1 MNPTTASPLLAAR
14 MGDIATFHVLEIL
27 ARARQ
32 LEAEGR
38 SIIHMGIGEPD
49 FGTPAPVLAAAHR
62 ALDEK
67 SMNYAPAFGL
77 PELRSAIAGFYR
89 TRYGVTVAPER
100 IIVTSGSTG
109 ALVLALGAIVG
120 AGSRLLLA
128 DPGYPA
134 NRHFVRVLEGVPVGV
149 PVDAQSQYQLSAA
162 SIAAHWDAATVGALI
177 ATPSNPT
184 GTLISHEALTA
195 IHEEIVRRG
204 GTLIVDEIYHGL
216 TYGRDPRTALE
227 IADDVVVL
235 NSFSKYFGMTGWR
248 VGWLVAPPAL
258 IEPIGRLAQN
268 LYLAVSTPA
277 QYAALASFSEENI
290 AILEARRQTMRER
303 RDFLVDELRR
313 LGFRI
318 PVVPEGAFYVYA
330 DCSGLCE
337 DSMELCRSL
346 LEDAGVAIT
355 PGIDFGVHRAREHVR
370 FAYTTE
376 IGKLREGMDR
386 IARLLASRVLR
397 RS

>member
-1 MNPTTASPLLAAR
+1 MNLPSASPSLAAR
-14 MGDIATFHVLEIL
+14 MGDISAFHVLEIL
-27 ARARQ
+27 ARARE

-38 SIIHMGIGEPD
+38 SIVHMGIGEPD
-49 FGTPAPVLAAAHR
+49 FGTPPAVLAAAHR

-67 SMNYAPAFGL
+67 SMHYAPALGL

-89 TRYGVTVAPER
+89 TRYGVSVDPSR

-109 ALVLALGAIVG
+109 ALVLALAALVG

-149 PVDAQSQYQLSAA
+149 PVDAESKYQLSAS
-162 SIAAHWDAATVGALI
+162 SIAEHWDEHTVGALI

-184 GTLISHEALTA
+184 GTLISHESLTA
-195 IHEEIVRRG
+195 IHEAIVRRD

-216 TYGRDPRTALE
+216 TYGEDPRTALE
-227 IADDVVVL
+227 IADDIVVL

-258 IEPIGRLAQN
+258 VEPIGRLAQN
-268 LYLAVSTPA
+268 LFLAVSTPA
-277 QYAALASFSEENI
+277 QYAALASFTDENI

-313 LGFRI
+313 LGFGV
-318 PVVPEGAFYVYA
+318 PVVPQGAFYIYA
-330 DCSGLCE
+330 DCSALCD
-337 DSMELCRSL
+337 DSFELCRRL
-346 LEDAGVAIT
+346 LEEGGIAVT
-355 PGIDFGVHRAREHVR
+355 PGVDFGSYRAREHVR
-370 FAYTTE
+370 FAYTTGLGE
-376 IGKLREGMDR
+376 LREG
-386 IARLLASRVLR
+386 IARMKSLFGGT
-397 RS
+397 

>member
-1 MNPTTASPLLAAR
+1 MNLPPASPSLAAR
-14 MGDIATFHVLEIL
+14 MGDIAAFHVLEIL
-27 ARARQ
+27 ARARE

-67 SMNYAPAFGL
+67 SMHYAPALGL

-89 TRYGVTVAPER
+89 ARYGVTVDPER
-100 IIVTSGSTG
+100 IIITSGSTG
-109 ALVLALGAIVG
+109 ALVLALAALVG

-149 PVDAQSQYQLSAA
+149 PVDAESKYQLSAS
-162 SIAAHWDAATVGALI
+162 SIAEHWDEHTVGALI

-184 GTLISHEALTA
+184 GTLISHESLTA
-195 IHEEIVRRG
+195 IHEEIVRRD

-216 TYGRDPRTALE
+216 TYGEDPRTALE
-227 IADDVVVL
+227 IADDIVVL

-258 IEPIGRLAQN
+258 VEPIGRLAQN
-268 LYLAVSTPA
+268 LFLAVSTPA
-277 QYAALASFSEENI
+277 QYAALASFTDENI

-313 LGFRI
+313 LGFGV
-318 PVVPEGAFYVYA
+318 PVVPQGAFYIYA
-330 DCSGLCE
+330 DCSALCD
-337 DSMELCRSL
+337 DSFELCRRL
-346 LEDAGVAIT
+346 LEEGGIAVT
-355 PGIDFGVHRAREHVR
+355 PGVDFGSYRAREHVR
-370 FAYTTE
+370 FAYTTGLGE
-376 IGKLREGMDR
+376 LREG
-386 IARLLASRVLR
+386 IARMKSLFGGT
-397 RS
+397 